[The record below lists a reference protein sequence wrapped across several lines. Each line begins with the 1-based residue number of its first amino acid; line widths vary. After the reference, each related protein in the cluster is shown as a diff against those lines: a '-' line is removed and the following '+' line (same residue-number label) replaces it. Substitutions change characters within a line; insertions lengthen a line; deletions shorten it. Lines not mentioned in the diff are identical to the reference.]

1 MDLQGIGALGAVLV
15 AAVGIPA
22 TILVGRWQTRAALR
36 SAEATS
42 QAGIAQA
49 EATYRAALDQAA
61 AQTTAAHEQ
70 WRRGIRRDA
79 WAAFLLAVE
88 DAVSSGHSALNGT
101 DEDLPALR
109 RAMKTTLVVLELEG
123 PPPVVEAAKL
133 LRLKCNDYLELVN
146 GDLLAS
152 RAWHALESAAQE
164 ERENLSGDAAT
175 PVHDAE
181 VALSTLASLMHGVRG
196 AAGGQ
201 DFVLWGLDPNEEP
214 EAVYE
219 RTEQTHTAAASALAA
234 CPAVSAAQARTLLHD
249 AAHGGRFEMGQ
260 QAHDSLEFLDQARAA
275 FLEAARAQLDTTQ

>member
-1 MDLQGIGALGAVLV
+1 MDLQGIGAIGAVLV

-22 TILVGRWQTRAALR
+22 TVLVGRWQTRAALR

-49 EATYRAALDQAA
+49 EATYRSALDQAA
-61 AQTTAAHEQ
+61 AQTTATHEQ
-70 WRRGIRRDA
+70 WRRGIRRDT

-109 RAMKTTLVVLELEG
+109 RAMRTALVVLELEG
-123 PPPVVEAAKL
+123 PPSVVEAAKL
-133 LRLKCNDYLELVN
+133 LRLKCNDYLELVH

-152 RAWHALESAAQE
+152 RAWHALESAVQE
-164 ERENLSGDAAT
+164 ERANLSSNAAT
-175 PVHDAE
+175 PVHDAQA
-181 VALSTLASLMHGVRG
+181 ALSTLVSLMHGVRD

-201 DFVLWGLDPNEEP
+201 DPALCPDPAEP
-214 EAVYE
+214 GAVYE
-219 RTEQTHTAAASALAA
+219 RIEQTHTAAAAALAN
-234 CPAVSAAQARTLLHD
+234 CPAVSDTQARTLLHD
-249 AAHGGRFEMGQ
+249 AAHGGRFEMSR

>member
-1 MDLQGIGALGAVLV
+1 MGAVLV

-22 TILVGRWQTRAALR
+22 TVLVGRWQTRAALR

-49 EATYRAALDQAA
+49 EAAYRAALDQAA
-61 AQTTAAHEQ
+61 AQTTATHEQ
-70 WRRGIRRDA
+70 WRRGIRRDT

-109 RAMKTTLVVLELEG
+109 RAVKTTLVVLELEG
-123 PPPVVEAAKL
+123 PPPIVEAAKL
-133 LRLKCNDYLELVN
+133 LRLKCNDYLELVE

-152 RAWHALESAAQE
+152 RAWHVLESAAQE
-164 ERENLSGDAAT
+164 ERANLSSNAAT
-175 PVHDAE
+175 PVHDAQA
-181 VALSTLASLMHGVRG
+181 ALSTLVPLMRGVRD
-196 AAGGQ
+196 AAGRR
-201 DFVLWGLDPNEEP
+201 DPVPWGLDPNAEP

-219 RTEQTHTAAASALAA
+219 RIEQAHTAAAAALAN
-234 CPAVSAAQARTLLHD
+234 CPAVSDAQARALLHD
-249 AAHGGRFEMGQ
+249 AAHGGRFEMSR
-260 QAHDSLEFLDQARAA
+260 QAHDSLEFLDQARSA